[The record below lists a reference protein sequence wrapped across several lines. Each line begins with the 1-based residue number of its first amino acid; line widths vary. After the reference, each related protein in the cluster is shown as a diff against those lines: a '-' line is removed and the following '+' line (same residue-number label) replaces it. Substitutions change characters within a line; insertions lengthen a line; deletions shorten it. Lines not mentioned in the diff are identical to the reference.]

1 MKPRGGYNV
10 NLIGAPAGG
19 VEKLAPPE
27 KLCIPL
33 SSRKLNFSELRVAD
47 GDSVDSGQAMAVDPE
62 AFSVPLLAPCGG
74 TVHLAQLDG
83 HIVIDNLNCPPD
95 PTHDPDVPAHVPYD
109 PGQVAEK
116 CRKLVELGAWQFV
129 SNARTQR
136 IADPQSTPTAVI
148 VSTVHLEPFVARGS
162 AICAD
167 NVNEL
172 VRGLEHLQSLLEYQA
187 IHLVLP
193 NVELEL
199 ARSIQE
205 IIRGHAWLKL
215 SEVPL
220 QMRYPFDNQTL
231 LARHLGLFTEG
242 DETVWFLP
250 AEGVIAFDSTL
261 TYSRPCTS
269 RIISLAGPAVKEP
282 MHLEVSVGYPIDK
295 IVAGRLRR
303 DDNVRVVNGGIL
315 TGTEITEDQAGIDVE
330 CSGLTV
336 LEEPTVREMFGWLR
350 PGGDR
355 RSYSKCFTSALK
367 GESAENLSTSL
378 RGEGRPCVACGQ
390 CVSVCPAGIMPNAIH
405 KYLFSDELEQAQR
418 LRTDLCV
425 ECGLCSYICPSKLD
439 LYDELVHAKVRIAE
453 ELAPP
458 ADQQEEQ
465 EEQEV
470 PVTGEN
476 QKEDEA

>member
-10 NLIGAPAGG
+10 KIIGSPSGT

-27 KLCIPL
+27 RLCIPL
-33 SSRKLNFSELRVAD
+33 HSRHLRFSELRVAD
-47 GDSVDSGQAMAVDPE
+47 GESVTSGQTLAVDPE
-62 AFSVPLLAPCGG
+62 TFSVPLLAPCGG
-74 TVHLAQLDG
+74 TVQLSQLDG
-83 HIVIDNLNCPPD
+83 HIVIENLNCPSEPA
-95 PTHDPDVPAHVPYD
+95 HNPDVPTHVAYD

-116 CRKLVELGAWQFV
+116 CRKLLDLGAWQFV
-129 SNARTQR
+129 SNARTHQV
-136 IADPQSTPTAVI
+136 ADPQAAPSAVI

-162 AICAD
+162 AICGD
-167 NVNEL
+167 NINEL
-172 VRGLEHLQSLLEYQA
+172 VRGLEHLQSLLEYQE

-193 NVELEL
+193 NVELAL
-199 ARSIQE
+199 ARDIQK

-231 LARHLGLFTEG
+231 LARHLGLFAQG

-250 AEGVIAFDSTL
+250 AAGVIAFDRALTL
-261 TYSRPCTS
+261 GRPCTS

-282 MHLEVSVGYPIDK
+282 LHLEVPVGYPIDK
-295 IVAGRLRR
+295 IVAGRLSR

-315 TGTEITEDQAGIDVE
+315 TGTEITEDQAGIDTE

-355 RSYSKCFTSALK
+355 RSFSKCFTSTLK
-367 GESAENLSTSL
+367 EAFAENLSTSL

-390 CVSVCPAGIMPNAIH
+390 CVTVCPAGIMPNAIH

-439 LYDELVHAKVRIAE
+439 LYDELVRAKVRIAE

-458 ADQQEEQ
+458 AEEQVEQAEQENQEE
-465 EEQEV
+465 V
-470 PVTGEN
+470 
-476 QKEDEA
+476 EA

>member
-1 MKPRGGYNV
+1 
-10 NLIGAPAGG
+10 
-19 VEKLAPPE
+19 
-27 KLCIPL
+27 
-33 SSRKLNFSELRVAD
+33 
-47 GDSVDSGQAMAVDPE
+47 
-62 AFSVPLLAPCGG
+62 
-74 TVHLAQLDG
+74 LAQLDG
-83 HIVIDNLNCPPD
+83 HIVIEDLNCPPD
-95 PTHDPDVPAHVPYD
+95 PTPDPEVPTHVSFD
-109 PGQVAEK
+109 PGKAAEK
-116 CRKLVELGAWQFV
+116 RRKLLELGAWQFV
-129 SNARTQR
+129 SNARTHQV
-136 IADPQSTPTAVI
+136 ADPQGTPTAVI
-148 VSTVHLEPFVARGS
+148 VSTVHLEPFVSRGN

-167 NVNEL
+167 HVNEL

-187 IHLVLP
+187 IHLVMP
-193 NVELEL
+193 NVELPL
-199 ARSIQE
+199 ARTIQE
-205 IIRGHAWLKL
+205 TIRGHAWLKL

-231 LARHLGLFTEG
+231 LARHLGLFDEG
-242 DETVWFLP
+242 GETIWFLSE
-250 AEGVIAFDSTL
+250 AGALAFDRAL

-282 MHLEVSVGYPIDK
+282 THMEVQLGYPIDK
-295 IVAGRLRR
+295 IVEGRLSP

-336 LEEPTVREMFGWLR
+336 LEQPTKREMLGWLR

-367 GESAENLSTSL
+367 GAFKENLSTSL

-390 CVSVCPAGIMPNAIH
+390 CVSVCPAGIMPTAIH

-439 LYDELVHAKVRIAE
+439 LYDELVRAKVRIAE
-453 ELAPP
+453 ELGPP
-458 ADQQEEQ
+458 PGEPEEQGEPEAQAELSIWDDQEED
-465 EEQEV
+465 
-470 PVTGEN
+470 
-476 QKEDEA
+476 KA

>member
-109 PGQVAEK
+109 PGHAAEK

-162 AICAD
+162 AICAG
-167 NVNEL
+167 NLNEL

-282 MHLEVSVGYPIDK
+282 MHLEVQVGYPIDK
-295 IVAGRLRR
+295 IVAGRLTR
-303 DDNVRVVNGGIL
+303 DENVRVVNGGIL
-315 TGTEITEDQAGIDVE
+315 TGVEITDRQAGIDTE

-336 LEEPTVREMFGWLR
+336 LEEPAVREMFGWLR

-355 RSYSKCFTSALK
+355 RSYSKCFTSTLK
-367 GESAENLSTSL
+367 KAFAEKLSTSL

-390 CVSVCPAGIMPNAIH
+390 CVTVCPAGIMPNAIH

-453 ELAPP
+453 ELAPLP
-458 ADQQEEQ
+458 EEQ
-465 EEQEV
+465 EEQAD
-470 PVTGEN
+470 GEN

>member
-10 NLIGAPAGG
+10 NLIGGPATT

-33 SSRKLNFSELRVAD
+33 HSKNLNFTELRVSD
-47 GDSVDSGQAMAVDPE
+47 GDSVTSGQTLAVDPE
-62 AFSVPLLAPCGG
+62 AFSVPLLASCGG
-74 TVHLAQLDG
+74 TVKLSQLDG
-83 HIVIDNLNCPPD
+83 HIVIENLSCPPD
-95 PTHDPDVPAHVPYD
+95 PTDDPDVPAHVSYD
-109 PGQVAEK
+109 PSQVAEK
-116 CRKLVELGAWQFV
+116 CRKLLDLGAWQFV

-136 IADPQSTPTAVI
+136 VADPQGTPSAVI

-199 ARSIQE
+199 AQNIQE

-231 LARHLGLFTEG
+231 LARHLGLFVEG
-242 DETVWFLP
+242 DETVWYLP
-250 AEGVIAFDSTL
+250 VEGVIAFDGAL
-261 TYSRPCTS
+261 TYGRPCTN

-282 MHLEVSVGYPIDK
+282 THLEVRVGYPIDK
-295 IVAGRLRR
+295 LLAGRLEPA
-303 DDNVRVVNGGIL
+303 DNVRVVNGGIL
-315 TGTEITEDQAGIDVE
+315 TGREITEDQAGIDVE
-330 CSGLTV
+330 CSGLTA

-355 RSYSKCFTSALK
+355 RSYSKCFTSSLK
-367 GESAENLSTSL
+367 GEFAERLSTSL

-418 LRTDLCV
+418 MRTDLCV

-439 LYDELVHAKVRIAE
+439 LYDELVRAKVRIDE
-453 ELAPP
+453 ELGPP
-458 ADQQEEQ
+458 PGQQEEQ
-465 EEQEV
+465 EEQATDES
-470 PVTGEN
+470 
-476 QKEDEA
+476 QQEDEA